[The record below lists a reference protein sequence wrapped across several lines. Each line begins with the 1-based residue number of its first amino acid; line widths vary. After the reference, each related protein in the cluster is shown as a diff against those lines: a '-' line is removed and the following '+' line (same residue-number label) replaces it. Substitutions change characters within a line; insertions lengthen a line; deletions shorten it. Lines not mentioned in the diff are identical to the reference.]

1 MTTLQQ
7 QNELLTLIGE
17 NLKEKTECY
26 LIGGSAMLCYGMK
39 NVTKDIDIVFA
50 SDKERKDVI
59 HFLKSIGYK
68 ERETKILYTQR
79 LSTKNKYIP
88 LLLQKGEDR
97 FDIFL
102 NGIIDFKLT
111 ESIKERIT
119 SVYEF
124 SNLIVKVVSPE
135 DIISLKCAT
144 ERAGDRLDAAEI
156 IKKVEINWDIIIK
169 ESIHQ
174 TEIGHYLFAV
184 FLFDFLEELK
194 EDHKADIP
202 KEVIKKVRKI
212 AEEQMIKH
220 LKK

>member
-26 LIGGSAMLCYGMK
+26 LIGGSAMFCYGMK

-97 FDIFL
+97 FDTIH
-102 NGIIDFKLT
+102 
-111 ESIKERIT
+111 SCQR
-119 SVYEF
+119 
-124 SNLIVKVVSPE
+124 
-135 DIISLKCAT
+135 
-144 ERAGDRLDAAEI
+144 R
-156 IKKVEINWDIIIK
+156 KK
-169 ESIHQ
+169 H
-174 TEIGHYLFAV
+174 F
-184 FLFDFLEELK
+184 
-194 EDHKADIP
+194 
-202 KEVIKKVRKI
+202 
-212 AEEQMIKH
+212 
-220 LKK
+220 